1 MSQAACKQ
9 AMCIGWPEPAAI
21 PPAQSR
27 EKKAH
32 EEAMRGILAGWAYL
46 SVAEQYKENPDWIAM
61 IEAVGHTPMSDEQ
74 IQVAHDYIHRL
85 AGM

>member
-1 MSQAACKQ
+1 MY
-9 AMCIGWPEPAAI
+9 WLPEPAEG
-21 PPAQSR
+21 PPAQSL
-27 EKKAH
+27 ESKKH

-46 SVAEQYKENPDWIAM
+46 SVAEQHKEDPDWIAM

-74 IQVAHDYIHRL
+74 IQVAHDYIHKL